1 MTEWI
6 RCPRCG
12 RERPSTYYAV
22 SRETGERRD
31 VCQRCH
37 AAQRREEWLEAHPRQ
52 EDPARGRQSRHWTS
66 SEDALIR
73 EGAVVDEVCRATGRT
88 ANAVRKRAN
97 GRGLVSY
104 MGVLTDRRRVRPQIY
119 GRGYTD

>member
-1 MTEWI
+1 MTRWI
-6 RCPRCG
+6 RCTRCCH
-12 RERPSTYYAV
+12 EYPETFYAV
-22 SRETGERRD
+22 SRETGERRE

-37 AAQRREEWLEAHPRQ
+37 AAQRRKEYLEAHPRTT
-52 EDPARGRQSRHWTS
+52 DPARGRQSRHWTS

-73 EGAVVDEVCRATGRT
+73 EGAVVDEVCRETGRT

-119 GRGYTD
+119 RRGYTD